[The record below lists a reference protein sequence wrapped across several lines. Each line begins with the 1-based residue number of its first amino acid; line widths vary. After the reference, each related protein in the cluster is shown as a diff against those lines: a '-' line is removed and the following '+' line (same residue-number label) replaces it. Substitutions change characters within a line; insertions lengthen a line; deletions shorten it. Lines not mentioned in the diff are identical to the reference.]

1 MSLKEAVSNRRRW
14 DFYFWN
20 LCQTVGANSPCLSR
34 KIGAI
39 LVRDNIVVATGYNG
53 PPRGVPH
60 CGLPRLAMDE
70 KMATALKGMEKKAVD
85 LCPRQVLGH
94 PSGTHL
100 EMCTATHA
108 EVNCIINAARVG
120 VQVKGTTMYMNC
132 IVSCRECLKVII
144 NSGIKS
150 LVVDSF
156 DHYDD
161 GSEYLLKTSNLNV
174 RLFMKGEE

>member
-1 MSLKEAVSNRRRW
+1 MSLEEAVNKKKRW

-20 LCQTVGANSPCLSR
+20 LCNTVSNNSPCFSR

-60 CGLPRLAMDE
+60 CGSPRLAKDE
-70 KMATALKGMEKKAVD
+70 KIASALKGMERKAM
-85 LCPRQVLGH
+85 LTCPRRVLGYA
-94 PSGTHL
+94 SGAHL

-108 EVNCIINAARVG
+108 EVNCIINAARLG
-120 VQVKGTTMYMNC
+120 VVVKDTTMYMNC

-144 NSGIKS
+144 NSGVKE

-156 DHYDD
+156 DYYDD
-161 GSEYLLKTSNLNV
+161 GSRFLLENSALRV
-174 RLFMKGEE
+174 RVFMKGDK